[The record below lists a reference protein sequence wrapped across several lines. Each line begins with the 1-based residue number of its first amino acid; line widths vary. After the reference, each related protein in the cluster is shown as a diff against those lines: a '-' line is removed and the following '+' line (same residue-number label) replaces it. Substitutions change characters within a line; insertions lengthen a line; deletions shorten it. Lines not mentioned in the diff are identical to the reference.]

1 MDHGDERAGIPAG
14 YWWKVPLIL
23 GPVVWFG
30 VPVALLLLQV
40 MVVALLAPFD
50 LSPDSVIYRGLVL
63 ALIAPLGILGNMLQ
77 LGSLLCVPALLPA
90 MAMAAWLIRRGQ
102 LSLWAWG
109 PGMSAYAIVLVG
121 GGLTLIDVSQG
132 DGAPPVTPLLWTF
145 AVIGAG
151 ACSTASPSA
160 LPSAGSSA
168 VNKGRSSDL
177 APSDRRSD
185 RRLTRVSGMATPI
198 ACG

>member
-63 ALIAPLGILGNMLQ
+63 ALIDCLARLRIVVLGLLQ
-77 LGSLLCVPALLPA
+77 FDGSCL
-90 MAMAAWLIRRGQ
+90 R
-102 LSLWAWG
+102 
-109 PGMSAYAIVLVG
+109 
-121 GGLTLIDVSQG
+121 
-132 DGAPPVTPLLWTF
+132 
-145 AVIGAG
+145 
-151 ACSTASPSA
+151 SP
-160 LPSAGSSA
+160 
-168 VNKGRSSDL
+168 D
-177 APSDRRSD
+177 
-185 RRLTRVSGMATPI
+185 
-198 ACG
+198 